1 MPIENSL
8 VSLEGVLFL
17 LLTLHTFFN
26 YIIIQRKEGEDEL
39 LQKSSSRR
47 LSPKKRK

>member
-8 VSLEGVLFL
+8 VSLEGVFL